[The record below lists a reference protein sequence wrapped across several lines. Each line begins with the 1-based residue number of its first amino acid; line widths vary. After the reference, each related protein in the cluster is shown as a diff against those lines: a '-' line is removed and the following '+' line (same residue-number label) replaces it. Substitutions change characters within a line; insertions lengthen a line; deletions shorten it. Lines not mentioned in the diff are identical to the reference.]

1 MLFFALTNF
10 VVVAVFVAWF
20 VERWLMVGWLSYQKI
35 SKASFGF
42 NILIV
47 VVVVALIDV
56 VVVVVIVVVDVVVVA
71 WFVEWWL
78 VGGASY
84 QKFFNHKNIAALP
97 TEQLALQFGQNTQY
111 NTFIS
116 DQRQFGQNTQF
127 NIYH

>member
-1 MLFFALTNF
+1 MFFFALTNF
-10 VVVAVFVAWF
+10 VVVGVVVAWF
-20 VERWLMVGWLSYQKI
+20 VERWLMVGWLRYQKI

-47 VVVVALIDV
+47 VVVFALIDL
-56 VVVVVIVVVDVVVVA
+56 VVVVVIVIVVVVVVA

-97 TEQLALQFGQNTQY
+97 TEQLALQFGQNTRY
-111 NTFIS
+111 NTSIS
-116 DQRQFGQNTQF
+116 DQRQVGQNT
-127 NIYH
+127 

>member
-1 MLFFALTNF
+1 MFFFALTNF
-10 VVVAVFVAWF
+10 VVVGVVVAWF
-20 VERWLMVGWLSYQKI
+20 VERWLMVGWLRYQKI

-47 VVVVALIDV
+47 VVVFALIDV
-56 VVVVVIVVVDVVVVA
+56 VVVIVVVVVVA

-97 TEQLALQFGQNTQY
+97 TEQLALQFGQNRQY

-116 DQRQFGQNTQF
+116 DQRQFGQNT
-127 NIYH
+127 